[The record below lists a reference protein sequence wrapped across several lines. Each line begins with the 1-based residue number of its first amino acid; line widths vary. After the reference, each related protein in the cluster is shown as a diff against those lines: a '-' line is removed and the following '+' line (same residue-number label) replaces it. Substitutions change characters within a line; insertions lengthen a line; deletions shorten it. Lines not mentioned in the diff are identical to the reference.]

1 MGEQTRG
8 MRFAVLAVFAL
19 VAVCLVSEVVEA
31 KEDDNKVGPV
41 IGIDL
46 GTTYSCV
53 GIYKNGR
60 VEIIPNDQGNRI
72 TPSYVAFTDEERLI
86 GEAAK
91 NQATIN
97 PSQTL
102 FDVKRLI
109 GRRFKDSTVQKDIKL
124 LPFEI
129 VDKGGKPFIGV
140 KVKGEDKV
148 MAPEEVSSMVLTKMK
163 ETAENYLGK
172 EVKHAVVTVPA
183 YFNDQQRQSTKDAG
197 SISGLNVLRIIN
209 EPTAAAIAYGLD
221 KKTEKN
227 ILVYDLG
234 DGTFDVSLL
243 TIDNGVFEVVA
254 TNGDTHLGGEDFD
267 QRVMQHFIK
276 IFQKKHSKDMSKDK
290 RSIQKLRREVEKAKC
305 ALSSTHQARVEI
317 EALFDGVDFSETLTR
332 ARFEEINNELFK
344 KTLGPVKQVLEDSGF
359 KKNQID
365 EVVLVGGSTRIPK
378 VQQLMRDFFNGK
390 EPNRG
395 INPDE
400 AVAYGAAV
408 QAGILSGEGAEDVVL
423 LDVTPL
429 TLGIETTGGVMT
441 KIISRNTVIP
451 TKKSQIFSTA
461 QDNQPAV
468 SIEVYE
474 GERPMTKDNH
484 VLGKFEI
491 GGIPP
496 APRGQPQIEVTMEID
511 SNGILNVGAEDKGT
525 GKSEKITITND
536 KGRLTEEQIEKMIK
550 DAEQFADEDKK
561 ARERVD
567 AKNAFD
573 GYLHSMRSAAEGS
586 GDNKGL
592 SEKLDDDEK
601 EQIQEALKDGQ
612 SWLDSNPEADAE
624 EIKEKQKEVEGICAP
639 IVSKYYQAGGGGG
652 GGGGMDEEDEA
663 HDEL

>member
-1 MGEQTRG
+1 M
-8 MRFAVLAVFAL
+8 MRIVVLW
-19 VAVCLVSEVVEA
+19 VAFISGVQA
-31 KEDDNKVGPV
+31 KDDEKKIDGPV

-72 TPSYVAFTDEERLI
+72 TPSYVAYTEDERLI

-109 GRRFKDSTVQKDIKL
+109 GRRFKDSTVQKDMKL
-124 LPFEI
+124 LPFKIIE
-129 VDKGGKPFIGV
+129 KTGKPMIAVQVSGAE
-140 KVKGEDKV
+140 KT

-172 EVKHAVVTVPA
+172 EVKHAVITVPA
-183 YFNDQQRQSTKDAG
+183 YFSDSQRQATKDAG
-197 SISGLNVLRIIN
+197 SIAGLNVLRIIN

-221 KKTEKN
+221 KQTEKN

-234 DGTFDVSLL
+234 GGTFDVSLL

-254 TNGDTHLGGEDFD
+254 TSGDTHLGGEDFD
-267 QRVMQHFIK
+267 QRLIKHFMEV
-276 IFQKKHSKDMSKDK
+276 FRQKSGQDMSKDK
-290 RSIQKLRREVEKAKC
+290 KAVQKLRKECEKAKR
-305 ALSSTHQARVEI
+305 ALSSTSSVQLRVE
-317 EALFDGVDFSETLTR
+317 ALSGGQDFEETLTR
-332 ARFEEINNELFK
+332 STFEKLNNDLFQ
-344 KTLGPVKQVLEDSGF
+344 KTLKPVNDVMSDS
-359 KKNQID
+359 KMSKSEIH
-365 EVVLVGGSTRIPK
+365 EIVLVGGSTRIPK
-378 VQQLMRDFFNGK
+378 VQSLIKDFFNGK

-408 QAGILSGEGAEDVVL
+408 QAGILSGEGGEELLL

-429 TLGIETTGGVMT
+429 TLGIETVGGVMT
-441 KIISRNTVIP
+441 KLINRNTVIP
-451 TKKSQIFSTA
+451 TKKSQIFSTY

-468 SIEVYE
+468 NIQVFE

-484 VLGKFEI
+484 LLGKFEL

-496 APRGQPQIEVTMEID
+496 APRGQPQIEVTFEID

-525 GKSEKITITND
+525 GKSEKIQITND
-536 KGRLTEEQIEKMIK
+536 KGRLTEEEIEKMIK
-550 DAEQFADEDKK
+550 EAEQFADEDKK
-561 ARERVD
+561 VKERVD

-573 GYLHSMRSAAEGS
+573 GYLHSMRAAAEGS
-586 GDNKGL
+586 GENKGL
-592 SEKLDDDEK
+592 SEKLDSDEK
-601 EQIQEALKDGQ
+601 EKIMDALKDGQ
-612 SWLDSNPEADAE
+612 SWLDSNPEAEAE

-639 IVSKYYQAGGGGG
+639 IVSKYYQAGGGGEG
-652 GGGGMDEEDEA
+652 GGGDEEDEDEA